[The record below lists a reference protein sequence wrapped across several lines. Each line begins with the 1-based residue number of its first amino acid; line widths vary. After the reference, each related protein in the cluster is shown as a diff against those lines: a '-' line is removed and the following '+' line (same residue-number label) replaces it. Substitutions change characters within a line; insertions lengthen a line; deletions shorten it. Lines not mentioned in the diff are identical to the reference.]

1 MTRIIHLSDLH
12 FGRDRPELLRPLIE
26 TVNGLAPDL
35 VAISGDIT
43 QRARPGQ
50 FRAARTFIEA
60 LAPPVISVPG
70 NHDTPLHN
78 PIERLFE
85 PWRRYRSYIA
95 EDLEPHWIGDR
106 VTLHGVNTVNPL
118 FWQRGHVRRKALTR
132 LCRDIAAAPG
142 RLHVVMGHHPLEHP
156 PGTRKQLTR
165 GAGRALAALA
175 DCGADVVL
183 SGHLHSW
190 RVGPFTA
197 FGSLLLVQAGTGL
210 STRLRDEPNDFN
222 LLTAGPERIE
232 VERYAAEDVVSG
244 FARVG
249 RSFFR
254 KPHGK
259 WSEIHGLAPW
269 CCPA

>member
-1 MTRIIHLSDLH
+1 MTRILHLSDLH
-12 FGRDRPELLRPLIE
+12 VGRDRPDLLCPLIE

-78 PIERLFE
+78 PLERLFE

-95 EDLEPHWIGDR
+95 RDLEPHWIGDL
-106 VTLHGVNTVNPL
+106 VALHGVNTVNPL
-118 FWQRGHVRRKALTR
+118 FWQRGHVRRTALTR
-132 LCRDIAAAPG
+132 LCRDIAEAPG

-165 GAGRALAALA
+165 GAARALAALA

-190 RVGPFTA
+190 RVAPFAA
-197 FGSLLLVQAGTGL
+197 FGGLLLVQAGTGL

-222 LLTAGPERIE
+222 LLTAGPERIV
-232 VERYAAEDVVSG
+232 VERYAAGDAATG
-244 FARVG
+244 FAPVG
-249 RSFFR
+249 RSLFR
-254 KPHGK
+254 KLRGN
-259 WSEIHGLAPW
+259 WIEIHGPSQR